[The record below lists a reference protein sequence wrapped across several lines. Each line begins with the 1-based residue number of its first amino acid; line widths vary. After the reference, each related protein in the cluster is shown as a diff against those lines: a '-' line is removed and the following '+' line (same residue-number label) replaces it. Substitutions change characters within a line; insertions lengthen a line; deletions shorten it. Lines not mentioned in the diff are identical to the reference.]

1 MDDFEVAEAIYRA
14 AVARWA
20 TARITLR
27 QGARIM
33 HESGQPR
40 VSLDHL
46 VGAGEQRGRVR

>member
-27 QGARIM
+27 RARGSCMRAGNRAFHSITL
-33 HESGQPR
+33 SAR
-40 VSLDHL
+40 ASS
-46 VGAGEQRGRVR
+46 VGG